1 MRSIYQNNINSHEGC
16 PRAIIQKCPNSMSL
30 DCGRKKKLDENTARN
45 SLISWVTH
53 IRNHVSFE
61 FVMMVRL
68 LYFCTFVL
76 LYFCTVSNVSLV
88 IKHILNQSFRNLLCA
103 VLTCTGLYRIKQ
115 EVGRETNNVERRV
128 NNNLQ
133 FLSPTFPPFN
143 LPLRMVGRAVWF
155 REWKPAWEYSY
166 IWQRKDKVGE
176 RWSQ

>member
-1 MRSIYQNNINSHEGC
+1 MPQSNNPEVSEFNE
-16 PRAIIQKCPNSMSL
+16 PWLWP
-30 DCGRKKKLDENTARN
+30 KKKLDENTARN

-68 LYFCTFVL
+68 LCFCTFVL
-76 LYFCTVSNVSLV
+76 LYFCTVSNVSLI

-115 EVGRETNNVERRV
+115 EVGRETNNVESRV

-133 FLSPTFPPFN
+133 FLLPTFPPFN
-143 LPLRMVGRAVWF
+143 IPLRMVGRAAE
-155 REWKPAWEYSY
+155 REPYDFESESQRENIHISGREKTKWE
-166 IWQRKDKVGE
+166 KDDLNKL
-176 RWSQ
+176 